1 MVMSESGL
9 LFMDRLA
16 MAERNIRDE
25 GKSACRV
32 IKGKYRVRKSDLLFL
47 HFDY

>member
-1 MVMSESGL
+1 
-9 LFMDRLA
+9 MDMLE
-16 MAERNIRDE
+16 MAERNVRDE